1 MEFPPIL
8 DSQDQK
14 TDLSAIPL
22 PLFAAISYPWR
33 DLQLPAGSSTPSF
46 SVAGALHAD
55 PISMSVI
62 RTACFAARVYNCS
75 YLWLDRLCI
84 LQESKEDKDWQIQ
97 RMFHV
102 YRRCAT
108 CLVFPGGLVR
118 LARLDDAT
126 SWIDRAWTLQE
137 AVAPQDGTV
146 KVVFALTH
154 PTYREFIQERCDTE
168 KYNERCHAVFTSDL
182 RFDTKAAPH
191 GTFVERVLE
200 PDRSAVSDLNM
211 LRGEIHSW
219 LEALREHGPDFP
231 DLQARLPIRILRG
244 VESLTLSNAVAFRTG
259 LPLWTAAYTRSSS
272 RPVDMVFSI
281 MGLFGVHLDVSRF
294 GKTDRLYATIA
305 LIQEMMRR
313 PRATA
318 TWLYIAPTMTP
329 SKELSTLPEMPE
341 TSESGCAYIHTP
353 KGRVPATDAI
363 AVETFFESSSWDTRG
378 APRGEMTD
386 SGYFV
391 FWSRAAPMPV
401 DTASTGRGIGTAW
414 AGVQNSYDD
423 REVWAVVVG
432 RKKNFNRN
440 PDTWEHQSWSGEGP
454 RPVGLFELTLM
465 LIEKHGHELYHRV
478 GMEREIDERKTA
490 GWNWT
495 YRRFQVGGPG
505 RGERQRFNISSAG
518 PVYVHINR
526 EEELASLYQ
535 GSHFVIY
542 Q

>member
-1 MEFPPIL
+1 M
-8 DSQDQK
+8 
-14 TDLSAIPL
+14 
-22 PLFAAISYPWR
+22 
-33 DLQLPAGSSTPSF
+33 
-46 SVAGALHAD
+46 
-55 PISMSVI
+55 
-62 RTACFAARVYNCS
+62 
-75 YLWLDRLCI
+75 
-84 LQESKEDKDWQIQ
+84 
-97 RMFHV
+97 
-102 YRRCAT
+102 
-108 CLVFPGGLVR
+108 
-118 LARLDDAT
+118 
-126 SWIDRAWTLQE
+126 
-137 AVAPQDGTV
+137 
-146 KVVFALTH
+146 
-154 PTYREFIQERCDTE
+154 
-168 KYNERCHAVFTSDL
+168 
-182 RFDTKAAPH
+182 
-191 GTFVERVLE
+191 ERVLE

-294 GKTDRLYATIA
+294 GKTDRLRATIA

-341 TSESGCAYIHTP
+341 TSESGRAYIRTS

-391 FWSRAAPMPV
+391 FWSRAAPMLIGS
-401 DTASTGRGIGTAW
+401 ASAERGSGTVF
-414 AGVQNSYDD
+414 AGVQKAYDD

-465 LIEKHGHELYHRV
+465 LVEKHGYELYHRV
-478 GMEREIDERKTA
+478 GMEREIDERTTV

-495 YRRFQVGGPG
+495 YRHFQVGGPG
-505 RGERQRFNISSAG
+505 RGERNRFSISSAG
-518 PVYVHINR
+518 PVYVDIDR